1 LKKILSIIIVL
12 SLLLFVI
19 YNLYNTRIIHTVIEG
34 RIYRSG
40 QLSENALKSLI
51 SDKNIKSILNLRG
64 EGDNLEWYMREK
76 EITEEKHVKLYD
88 VGISPNE
95 LPECRKLMNILDIV
109 LTSERPLL
117 VHCNR
122 GVDRTGMVSTLA
134 LAIEKNPPLSE
145 LRKQFSFRY
154 GVLPFSRSIGPYFFS
169 LYEQWLN
176 KTNKTHSKDNLVYWI
191 RNEYRDSS
199 GNLKYWID
207 HVNGQYFQNKKATI
221 RNTAGRILIG
231 GWAYDACTVLP
242 AENLYIAVDN
252 RTSSKV
258 NYLHNRPDVA
268 KAFHLRE
275 ESGKAFVIGW
285 EAELPRNDIS
295 SGCHRLSLRIVR
307 NDMTFDI
314 PGENTLCFENTR

>member
-1 LKKILSIIIVL
+1 LASKKILSIIIVL
-12 SLLLFVI
+12 SLILFVI
-19 YNLYNTRIIHTVIEG
+19 YSLYRTRIIYTVIEG
-34 RIYRSG
+34 RIFRSG
-40 QLSENALKSLI
+40 QLSENALKKMI
-51 SDKNIKSILNLRG
+51 IEKNIKSILNLRG

-76 EITEEKHVKLYD
+76 KITEEKHVKLYD

-95 LPECRKLMNILDIV
+95 LPECCKLMDILDIV

-117 VHCNR
+117 IHCNR
-122 GVDRTGMVSTLA
+122 GVDRTGMVSALA
-134 LAIEKNPPLSE
+134 LAIEENPPLSE

-154 GVLPFSRSIGPYFFS
+154 GVLPFSRSIGFHFFS

-176 KTNKTHSKDNLVYWI
+176 KTNKMHSKDNLVYWI

-207 HVNGQYFQNKKATI
+207 HANGQLFQNKKATI
-221 RNTAGRILIG
+221 SNSADRILIG
-231 GWAYDACTVLP
+231 GWAYDTCTVLP
-242 AENLYIAVDN
+242 AENLHIAVDN
-252 RTSSKV
+252 STYSKV

-268 KAFHLRE
+268 KVLHLRE
-275 ESGKAFVIGW
+275 ESGNAFVIGW

-295 SGCHRLSLRIVR
+295 SGCHRLSLRIVK

-314 PGENTLCFENTR
+314 PGENALCFE

>member
-1 LKKILSIIIVL
+1 MKKILSIIIVL

-19 YNLYNTRIIHTVIEG
+19 YNLYRTRTIHTVIEG

-51 SDKNIKSILNLRG
+51 DDKNIKSILNLRG

-122 GVDRTGMVSTLA
+122 GVDRTGMVSALA
-134 LAIEKNPPLSE
+134 LAIEENPSLSE

-154 GVLPFSRSIGPYFFS
+154 GVLPFSRSVGPYFFS

-176 KTNKTHSKDNLVYWI
+176 KTNKTHNRDNLAYWI
-191 RNEYRDSS
+191 RNEYRDST

-221 RNTAGRILIG
+221 NNTADRILIG
-231 GWAYDACTVLP
+231 GWAYDACAILP

-268 KAFHLRE
+268 KAFHLHE
-275 ESGKAFVIGW
+275 ESRKPFVIGW
-285 EAELPRNDIS
+285 EAELPQNDIS

-314 PGENTLCFENTR
+314 PGENTLCFENAR

>member
-12 SLLLFVI
+12 SLLLVVI
-19 YNLYNTRIIHTVIEG
+19 YNLYNARVIHTVIEG

-40 QLSENALKSLI
+40 QLSENSLKSLI
-51 SDKNIKSILNLRG
+51 AEKNIKSILNLRG

-95 LPECRKLMNILDIV
+95 LPECRKLMDILDV
-109 LTSERPLL
+109 LLTSERPLL

-122 GVDRTGMVSTLA
+122 GVDRTGMVSALA
-134 LAIEKNPPLSE
+134 LAIEENRPLSE

-207 HVNGQYFQNKKATI
+207 HVNGQLFQNKKATI
-221 RNTAGRILIG
+221 SNTADRILIG
-231 GWAYDACTVLP
+231 GWAYDACTILP
-242 AENLYIAVDN
+242 AENLHIALDN
-252 RTSSKV
+252 RTYSKV
-258 NYLHNRPDVA
+258 NYLHNRSDVA

-275 ESGKAFVIGW
+275 ESGNAFVIGW
-285 EAELPRNDIS
+285 EAELPRNEIS
-295 SGCHRLSLRIVR
+295 SGCHRLSLRIVK

-314 PGENTLCFENTR
+314 PGEDTLCFE